1 MAGIGV
7 QILGRHKGTPLGSPD
22 PQRLATSYTDA
33 QMDWL
38 KNQSARRG
46 ITVSAMV
53 RMIVQANV
61 DRAESRK

>member
-7 QILGRHKGTPLGSPD
+7 QMLGRRKGMPLGSPD
-22 PQRLATSYTDA
+22 PQRLATSYTDE
-33 QMDWL
+33 QMEWL

-53 RMIVQANV
+53 RMVIQANV
-61 DRAESRK
+61 DRGRK